1 MDRTC
6 RTERLGTGARLA
18 AGFLILSIAAAA
30 APEPRDKGAY
40 GKTVEMFEFAPG
52 RPAMR
57 TAVYEPSTGGAAK
70 PRPLILALHYGGHVT
85 PGYGAE
91 FADLLVLPALK
102 ELGAVILAPD
112 CPGRGWTDPVSEEA
126 VLALVA
132 WAKRTWPIDERRVAV
147 TGFSMGGIGTYRLAA
162 RHPEV
167 FRAAVP
173 VAGVPD
179 ERDLEAAGRVP
190 LYIIHGEADEII
202 PLDEVQPA
210 LKALQK
216 GGADVRVVVVQGL
229 SHYQTAAYVPALKK
243 AAGWLKR
250 TWKAA
255 GSSKE

>member
-1 MDRTC
+1 MSRT
-6 RTERLGTGARLA
+6 RREARSGHAGRTGAAL
-18 AGFLILSIAAAA
+18 LVLAAAA
-30 APEPRDKGAY
+30 AAWPASGDKGAY

-52 RPAMR
+52 RAAMR
-57 TAVYEPSTGGAAK
+57 TAVFEPPAAGK
-70 PRPLILALHYGGHVT
+70 AKTRPLILALHYGGDVT

-91 FADLLVLPALK
+91 FAELLVLPALK

-126 VLALVA
+126 VVALVE
-132 WAKRTWPIDERRVAV
+132 WAKRTRSVDMRRVAV

-179 ERDLEAAGRVP
+179 EADLEAAARVP

-202 PLDEVQPA
+202 PLDEVRPA
-210 LKALQK
+210 LEALQK
-216 GGADVRVVVVQGL
+216 RGSDVRVVIVPGL
-229 SHYQTAAYVPALKK
+229 SHYRTSAYVPALKK

-250 TWKAA
+250 TWK
-255 GSSKE
+255 SR